1 MTIWIIRI
9 CLPYIDISFKITF
22 VEERVVFKLFSVKSR
37 KRKTDTSQ
45 RKVFI
50 WLRNKKIVFTLLD
63 IKELEITS
71 PVVTHD
77 ATSEWQ
83 PGQNWQYPWWLW
95 SHRNSQATAGSGI
108 YHFGKTKA
116 RCAPTL
122 WPAVSSLS
130 MQPAETNACVPHKP
144 CVKMAI
150 GFLFIITQNW
160 MQSTC
165 SQW

>member
-22 VEERVVFKLFSVKSR
+22 VEERVVFKLFCVKSR

-77 ATSEWQ
+77 APLEWQ
-83 PGQNWQYPWWLW
+83 GGQNWQYPWWLW
-95 SHRNSQATAGSGI
+95 SHRNSQATAGGGI
-108 YHFGKTKA
+108 HHFGNTKA
-116 RCAPTL
+116 RC
-122 WPAVSSLS
+122 AVSSLS
-130 MQPAETNACVPHKP
+130 MQPAETNAGVPHKL
-144 CVKMAI
+144 CIKMAT